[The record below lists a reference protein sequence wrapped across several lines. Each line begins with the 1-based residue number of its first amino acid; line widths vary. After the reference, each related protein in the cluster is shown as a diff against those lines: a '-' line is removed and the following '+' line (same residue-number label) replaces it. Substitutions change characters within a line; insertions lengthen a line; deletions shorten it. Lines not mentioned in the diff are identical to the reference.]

1 VQSAIV
7 QTLLNHL
14 PATRSTPNG
23 WQSFNAPC
31 CEHRGHNADRRRRG
45 GVKLTGTGVAYN
57 CFNCRYT
64 TGYTVGGVLG
74 IRFRRLLIW
83 LGVSAAEVNAL
94 KIQALRDRELYG
106 DAVVEEQQPQEIVE
120 KALPDDSEP
129 LDPIRHPAHCDY
141 LAARSIDIG
150 SYSYFVSEQELPQ
163 RIIVPFAYR
172 DHLVGYTARAIG
184 RQRPKYMMNLAMP
197 YVFGQDLQQPNWTW
211 CPVVEGA
218 FDAISIGGCAV
229 LGNDISEAQAEQL
242 DSLDRTLVV
251 VPDQDQAGEQLVQAA
266 IDYGWSVSF
275 PEWPADIKD
284 VNDAVTRFG
293 ALFVTQHIWS
303 TRVAGATQIR
313 LRRKLRKHN

>member
-1 VQSAIV
+1 MQSAII

-141 LAARSIDIG
+141 LAARSIDIS

-197 YVFGQDLQQPNWTW
+197 YVFGVCIL
-211 CPVVEGA
+211 GA
-218 FDAISIGGCAV
+218 
-229 LGNDISEAQAEQL
+229 
-242 DSLDRTLVV
+242 
-251 VPDQDQAGEQLVQAA
+251 
-266 IDYGWSVSF
+266 
-275 PEWPADIKD
+275 
-284 VNDAVTRFG
+284 
-293 ALFVTQHIWS
+293 
-303 TRVAGATQIR
+303 R
-313 LRRKLRKHN
+313 LPYCLCKYAR